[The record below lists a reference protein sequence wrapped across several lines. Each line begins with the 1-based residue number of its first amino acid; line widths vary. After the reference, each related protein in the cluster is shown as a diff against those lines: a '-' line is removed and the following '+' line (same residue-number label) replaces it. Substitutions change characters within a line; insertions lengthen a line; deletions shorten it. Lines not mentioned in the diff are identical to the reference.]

1 MKKKKEKEKENENEI
16 TTNEIPISRCVEPL
30 LSLSLSLRL
39 AVAAVP
45 PFFFFF
51 FPAFPAASAVVSNSR
66 RNVGGNG
73 RETRG
78 ERKRGELS
86 EVR

>member
-51 FPAFPAASAVVSNSR
+51 FPRVSGGLGR
-66 RNVGGNG
+66 RF
-73 RETRG
+73 
-78 ERKRGELS
+78 KQ
-86 EVR
+86 